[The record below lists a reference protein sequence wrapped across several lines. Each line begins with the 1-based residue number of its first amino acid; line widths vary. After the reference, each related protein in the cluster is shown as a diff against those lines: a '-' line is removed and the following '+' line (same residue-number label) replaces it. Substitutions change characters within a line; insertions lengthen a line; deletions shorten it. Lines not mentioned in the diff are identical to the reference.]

1 MDKEKRL
8 LAKKGK
14 KFYNIELETRR
25 NSSYVWNSYS
35 SYKLHTTL
43 KLKNPKI
50 PWNLYAVVLVFKGHT
65 RMSLQEPH
73 NIRMSCK
80 PKHHR
85 FQPLFGD
92 FFTLKILNFLTWLC
106 KGYGIWSSFH
116 MCPRSPCLNTHVG
129 LMNLWEIRTP

>member
-43 KLKNPKI
+43 KLKKKI
-50 PWNLYAVVLVFKGHT
+50 KKSKNTLKPVRGCL
-65 RMSLQEPH
+65 SLQGPH
-73 NIRMSCK
+73 K
-80 PKHHR
+80 
-85 FQPLFGD
+85 D
-92 FFTLKILNFLTWLC
+92 E
-106 KGYGIWSSFH
+106 SSRATQH
-116 MCPRSPCLNTHVG
+116 KDEL
-129 LMNLWEIRTP
+129 